1 MQTAN
6 LSGGFTI
13 IPVSAVSFSLQVF
26 WLIKI
31 YASAYPT
38 SITVRG
44 SNVYEERSLGIY
56 MGDRPPDSDDSDSD
70 DEKRPPTSKSR
81 PEPEPE
87 GTTTGLMIPSLP
99 RSPLTPVS
107 ITSQVSRLSTAS
119 RRGLT
124 KLVGITRQGTA
135 FMGRQIQRR
144 MTTGFQGV
152 GVAAPVALPI
162 PVPRKSTLPTFNT
175 PDSSPSSKTTAAPTP
190 APKLDLTTHHAR
202 SQLSHDIPLLA
213 LSFLLLVLLETPH
226 ITSSPL
232 IYSLW
237 NILFE
242 LVSAYANNGI
252 TVGFQ
257 GRDYSFCGGWRKL
270 SKLLLVGVMLRGRHR
285 DLPVALDRAVKLPRE
300 GDWDGEEEEDGE
312 IRRTISRSPAVG
324 RSPMSGRL
332 DGL

>member
-1 MQTAN
+1 M
-6 LSGGFTI
+6 
-13 IPVSAVSFSLQVF
+13 F

-56 MGDRPPDSDDSDSD
+56 MGDEPPDSDDSDSD
-70 DEKRPPTSKSR
+70 DEKRPAKAKPLPES
-81 PEPEPE
+81 EPEPE

-99 RSPLTPVS
+99 RPPLTPVS

-152 GVAAPVALPI
+152 GVSASAALPI
-162 PVPRKSTLPTFNT
+162 PQKSTLPTFNT
-175 PDSSPSSKTTAAPTP
+175 PATSTSSKTTTAPTP
-190 APKLDLTTHHAR
+190 APRPDLTTHHAR

-213 LSFLLLVLLETPH
+213 LSFLLLVLIETPH
-226 ITSSPL
+226 ISSSPL

-252 TVGFQ
+252 TVGFP

-312 IRRTISRSPAVG
+312 IRKIISRSPAVG
-324 RSPMSGRL
+324 RSPMLGRL
-332 DGL
+332 NGL